1 MPSLKTPEQGERWSD
16 LMPLMTWQ
24 LWLAK
29 DLVTQYHLPWQ
40 SATVKLSPGRV
51 AQSMLALL
59 IEIGTPAE
67 PPKSRGKSH
76 GRANEF
82 KCTPRTRYPVAR
94 KTYSRPKKDRKDKP
108 VVVV

>member
-1 MPSLKTPEQGERWSD
+1 MPI
-16 LMPLMTWQ
+16 MTWQ

-59 IEIGTPAE
+59 IDIGTPASA
-67 PPKSRGKSH
+67 PKSRGKSL
-76 GRANEF
+76 GRAKGF
-82 KCTPRTRYPVAR
+82 KCTPRPRYPVVR
-94 KTYSRPKKDRKDKP
+94 KTYSRPKKPKEKKT
-108 VVVV
+108 VVVI